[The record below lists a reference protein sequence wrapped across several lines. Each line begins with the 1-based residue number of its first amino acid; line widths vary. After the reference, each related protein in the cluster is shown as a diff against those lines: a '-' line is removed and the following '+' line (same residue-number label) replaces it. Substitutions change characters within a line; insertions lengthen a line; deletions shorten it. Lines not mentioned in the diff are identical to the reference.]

1 MKALLRSLRLLIFLQ
16 KAELGRRLVGHLL
29 GEPSRTKIKPGEL
42 GAEIDAGKVRQ
53 FQHIWGAVDKRKCSN
68 V

>member
-1 MKALLRSLRLLIFLQ
+1 M
-16 KAELGRRLVGHLL
+16 GHLL

>member
-1 MKALLRSLRLLIFLQ
+1 MFLP
-16 KAELGRRLVGHLL
+16 KAELRRRLVGHLL

-42 GAEIDAGKVRQ
+42 GAGIDAGKGRE
-53 FQHIWGAVDKRKCSN
+53 FQHIWGAVDKRKCSK